1 MRQRVDVTGLR
12 HACVLPKLLAIAL
25 GCSFVL
31 AACGGDS
38 LRGRKATAD
47 EAGARGASGSAIV
60 GGLAPNS
67 VSERYD
73 TLPAHGRFVGGSVL
87 MQANGAASSFVFSQA
102 QTPHGTLLRL
112 DSVVAG
118 ASRNRSRIIRA
129 ELAVPPLAPDE
140 RLLIGSCDANGHLD
154 PALVAIVVADS
165 AAARYT
171 RIRQAWRVRPSDGRF
186 ELVPVRGI
194 ACEETDRGG

>member
-1 MRQRVDVTGLR
+1 MDVTGLR
-12 HACVLPKLLAIAL
+12 HECVLPKHLAIAL
-25 GCSFVL
+25 GCSIAL

-38 LRGRKATAD
+38 LRGTKATAD
-47 EAGARGASGSAIV
+47 EADARGASGTAIGSAP
-60 GGLAPNS
+60 ASNS

-73 TLPAHGRFVGGSVL
+73 TLPARGRFVGGSVL
-87 MQANGAASSFVFSQA
+87 MQSNGAPSPFVFSQA
-102 QTPHGTLLRL
+102 QTPRGTVLRL

-118 ASRNRSRIIRA
+118 APRDRSRIIRA

-140 RLLIGSCDANGHLD
+140 RLLIGSCDANSHLD

-171 RIRQAWRVRPSDGRF
+171 RIRQAWRVRPADGRF
-186 ELVPVRGI
+186 EVVPVRGI
-194 ACEETDRGG
+194 TCEETDPGG